1 MTKRGEKWEWEENKK
16 PENTERIRQKKRKW
30 QDGESRQLKRI
41 VLNGCDLSGGK
52 NGNESERR
60 GGVSVQNIFSNKRD
74 HALACAFTHC
84 YGTAQSHTCT
94 RTKQCVHVC
103 VFEGS

>member
-1 MTKRGEKWEWEENKK
+1 M
-16 PENTERIRQKKRKW
+16 
-30 QDGESRQLKRI
+30 KRI

-103 VFEGS
+103 VCVKAAED